1 MDKQTDEK
9 DIIKIRRTRGYIPL
23 FLMLSVVLLA
33 LSIYCVIYA
42 YTTEL
47 NRTSTVI
54 FYVAGAIGILFF
66 TYSAFDNLFQTI
78 QPKNALIIGEDGFA
92 DFTIGGVGI
101 GMVKWDNIKS
111 LKTVRSKDGRLLMIE
126 LNDFNAV
133 VDDAPKYAQ
142 KAVMRADWELN
153 SIAIRQIDV
162 AERLANII
170 DIFNKHINA
179 VTHTPSE
186 EDNCKTKVMSDA
198 DVKSLFHALSEQ
210 EEKTPVKPAQKEPA
224 PARQASPSRRA
235 EPNVQ
240 VADAFSETVAIPEI
254 PTPAKEEPKANGDIN
269 SVDERLD
276 EMTKD
281 HEPEKTEES
290 RPAETKKID
299 DIDSLI
305 DSIKTDSKAKN
316 GLNGID
322 SLMSKFGDELK
333 SGKSKLNDSERNE
346 LADELTALL
355 EDIKKKKNNRQ

>member
-1 MDKQTDEK
+1 
-9 DIIKIRRTRGYIPL
+9 
-23 FLMLSVVLLA
+23 MLSVVLLA

-47 NRTSTVI
+47 NSTSTVI

-170 DIFNKHINA
+170 DIFNKRINA

-210 EEKTPVKPAQKEPA
+210 EEKAPARAKSEQKEPA
-224 PARQASPSRRA
+224 PVKQTAPSRRA
-235 EPNVQ
+235 EPSVQ
-240 VADAFSETVAIPEI
+240 DADTFSETVAIPEI
-254 PTPAKEEPKANGDIN
+254 PISQKEEPKANGDIN

-281 HEPEKTEES
+281 CEPEKVEEI

-322 SLMSKFGDELK
+322 SLMSKFGEELK
-333 SGKSKLNDSERNE
+333 SGKSKLNDSERTE

-355 EDIKKKKNNRQ
+355 EDIKKKKSNKQ